1 MKAIWCPARHASNN
15 DDCRNQFCNTCF
27 LFRTCAPNFYLH
39 GKAST
44 VDASWMFQG
53 GPDFGGA
60 LQYCLPLWDVRLPY
74 SVFKHPFALFAG
86 LQCIVTV
93 CQVMS
98 SAFATKSLTISHWQ
112 DSIFSAPPGRRPP
125 AAQRRHHIL
134 YHICIWTWM
143 SKIAGTQFCFV
154 HSVQCHK
161 SKQNQKAQRSVR
173 EIAWNRYTVY
183 GIYTAKELQMT
194 VIDGHGHSAASFSI
208 SCKMALNRRS
218 RGTQKRRLCWIYIYM
233 YYVICEGC
241 SKFFLLQTA

>member
-1 MKAIWCPARHASNN
+1 MLRLYIIYTNIILHHSYTYLAWLGVFYQRARKVTQVLGASDVAKYLSVLSFMKAIWCPARHASNN

-125 AAQRRHHIL
+125 AAQRRYHIL

-154 HSVQCHK
+154 HSVQCHDWRWQSRIKKPNGLFEKLHEIVIQYTEFTRLK
-161 SKQNQKAQRSVR
+161 SFRWLS
-173 EIAWNRYTVY
+173 
-183 GIYTAKELQMT
+183 
-194 VIDGHGHSAASFSI
+194 
-208 SCKMALNRRS
+208 
-218 RGTQKRRLCWIYIYM
+218 
-233 YYVICEGC
+233 
-241 SKFFLLQTA
+241 